1 MLETTHAAQV
11 AARRDELRPVIA
23 RIAAQGHPF
32 VFEVGCGNGHF
43 LTAYAQ
49 AHPGQLCV
57 GVDLSKDRIERSEKK
72 RRRLKQEN
80 VFFIRAEAAD
90 FIAVLPDTAMFSAI
104 YMLFSDP
111 WPKRR
116 HHKNRL
122 LQEKFLQAVA
132 KHSAPGTPFYF
143 RTDHT
148 GYFAAAAKEFTAQSG
163 WTVANRPWGLE
174 QLTLFQVRAATY
186 HSLVAVRV

>member
-1 MLETTHAAQV
+1 MLESTHVAQV

-23 RIAAQGHPF
+23 QIVAVAKPF

-49 AHPGQLCV
+49 THPDQLCV
-57 GVDLSKDRIERSEKK
+57 GVDMSKDRIERSEKK

-80 VFFIRAEAAD
+80 VFFVRAEADD
-90 FIAVLPDTAMFSAI
+90 FLAVLPDIARFRAI

-122 LQEKFLQAVA
+122 LQEKFLLAVA

-148 GYFAAAAKEFTAQSG
+148 DYFAAAAKEFTRQSG
-163 WTVANRPWGLE
+163 WIIADQPWGFE
-174 QLTLFQVRAATY
+174 QVTLFQVRAPIY
-186 HSLVAVRV
+186 HSLLAVRV

>member
-1 MLETTHAAQV
+1 MLESTHAAQV
-11 AARRDELRPVIA
+11 AARRNELRPIIETIVA
-23 RIAAQGHPF
+23 PGKPF

-49 AHPGQLCV
+49 AHPDQICV

-72 RRRLKQEN
+72 RRRLKQNN
-80 VFFIRAEAAD
+80 VHFVRAEAAD
-90 FIAVLPDTAMFSAI
+90 FLAVLPDSAAFSSI

-122 LQEKFLQAVA
+122 LQEKFLLAVA
-132 KHSAPGTPFYF
+132 KHAAPGTPFYF

-148 GYFAAAAKEFTAQSG
+148 DYYNAAAKEFTAQSG
-163 WTVANRPWGLE
+163 WRVGEGAWGFE
-174 QLTLFQVRAATY
+174 QVTLFQVRAETY
-186 HSLVAVRV
+186 HSLVATRV